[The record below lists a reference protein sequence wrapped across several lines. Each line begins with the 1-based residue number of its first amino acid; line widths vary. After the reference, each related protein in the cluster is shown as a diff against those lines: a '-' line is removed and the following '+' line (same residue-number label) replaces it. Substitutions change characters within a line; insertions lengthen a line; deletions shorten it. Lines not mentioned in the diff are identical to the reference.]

1 MDCLNRLYRGLKCL
15 KLTKSVQQIRL
26 LSKYNNLNVERLV
39 LNQSGELSVK
49 ETDITIVCG
58 KTDFLL
64 NGLTLVHDLQ
74 SRIDARF
81 TNHAGGQVLLTVGG
95 VRLLL
100 SCWEELFIAH
110 EVFYRGVYNLRV
122 NQHFSVID
130 VGMNTGT
137 TALFYAVNPLCT
149 HVSGFELF
157 TPTAQRAKQNL
168 ALNPEISEKITMYE
182 YGLGA
187 EDQTLE
193 LEYFPDLKGSVGTAG
208 LPSYAHAVGAKPES
222 YKVKAV
228 VRSAGPVIER
238 LLRETCPGLL
248 VCKLDCEGSEYDII
262 RTLAKGDLLRKV
274 SVFMIEW
281 HLRGPEEIKKILI
294 ANGFTCLSFD
304 EHAQTHGMLYA
315 FGERGVLEKKPR
327 ASNLVDADIP
337 NA

>member
-1 MDCLNRLYRGLKCL
+1 MY
-15 KLTKSVQQIRL
+15 
-26 LSKYNNLNVERLV
+26 
-39 LNQSGELSVK
+39 GE
-49 ETDITIVCG
+49 
-58 KTDFLL
+58 
-64 NGLTLVHDLQ
+64 
-74 SRIDARF
+74 
-81 TNHAGGQVLLTVGG
+81 GQVLLTVGD
-95 VRLLL
+95 VKLLI

-110 EVFYRGVYNLRV
+110 EVFYRGVYNVSV

-168 ALNPEISEKITMYE
+168 ALNPEIAEKITMYE

-187 EDQTLE
+187 EDQSLE

-208 LPSYAHAVGAKPES
+208 LPSYAHPAGAKPKS
-222 YKVKAV
+222 HKVKAV

-238 LLRETCPGLL
+238 IVREACTSLL
-248 VCKLDCEGSEYDII
+248 VCKLDCEGSEYDIM
-262 RTLAKGDLLRKV
+262 RTLAEGDLLRKI

-281 HLRGPEEIKKILI
+281 HLRGPEEIKNILI

-304 EHAQTHGMLYA
+304 EHAKTHGMLYA
-315 FGERGVLEKKPR
+315 FGERGLLEKKPR
-327 ASNLVDADIP
+327 ASNLVDADNP

>member
-1 MDCLNRLYRGLKCL
+1 MEFVNRLYRGLKCL
-15 KLTKSVQQIRL
+15 KLTRSVQHIRL
-26 LSKYNNLNVERLV
+26 LSKHSNLNIERLA
-39 LNQSGELSVK
+39 LNRRGELSVK
-49 ETDITIVCG
+49 ETDITLVFG

-64 NGLTLVHDLQ
+64 SGLSLVRDLQ
-74 SRIDARF
+74 SRPDTSF
-81 TNHAGGQVLLTVGG
+81 TMYGEGQVLLTVGD
-95 VRLLL
+95 VKLLV

-110 EVFYRGVYNLRV
+110 EVFYRGVYNLSV
-122 NQHFSVID
+122 DQHFSVID

-137 TALFYAVNPLCT
+137 TALFHAVNPWCT

-157 TPTAQRAKQNL
+157 TPTAHRAKQNL
-168 ALNPEISEKITMYE
+168 ALNPEIAEKITMYE

-187 EDQTLE
+187 EDQSLE

-208 LPSYAHAVGAKPES
+208 LPSYAHPAGAKPKS
-222 YKVKAV
+222 HKVTAV

-238 LLRETCPGLL
+238 LVREACTGLL
-248 VCKLDCEGSEYDII
+248 VCKLDCEGSEYDIM
-262 RTLAKGDLLRKV
+262 RTLAEGDLLQKV

-281 HLRGPEEIKKILI
+281 HLRGPKEIKDILI

-315 FGERGVLEKKPR
+315 FGERGLLEKKSR